1 MQRWLFRRE
10 LAALACQN
18 IFYLDECGVE
28 HRLHQEYGRA
38 PRGERLYA
46 EVAGSRHRRTSII
59 AASQNAKLVAPFVFA
74 GSCNTEVV
82 DTYFEKVLLPALPKG
97 SVIVLDNASFHQAP
111 STHKLVTA
119 AGCELLFLPTYSP
132 DLNLIEHL
140 WANLK
145 AACAA
150 AYPPPR
156 TIPLSFPICVN
167 VFLVSYNKKAA
178 FLRTRQQFFCGKL

>member
-10 LAALACQN
+10 LEALAGREV
-18 IFYLDECGVE
+18 FYLDECGVE

-46 EVAGSRHRRTSII
+46 EVAGSRRRRTSII
-59 AASQNAKLVAPFVFA
+59 SVAQNAKLVAPFAFE

-111 STHKLVTA
+111 STQKLVA
-119 AGCELLFLPTYSP
+119 DAGCELLFLPTYSP
-132 DLNLIEHL
+132 DLNPIEHL
-140 WANLK
+140 WAKLK
-145 AACAA
+145 A
-150 AYPPPR
+150 
-156 TIPLSFPICVN
+156 T
-167 VFLVSYNKKAA
+167 
-178 FLRTRQQFFCGKL
+178 LRRILPTANDPALAISDMCKCYAS

>member
-10 LAALACQN
+10 LEALAGREV
-18 IFYLDECGVE
+18 FYLDECGVE

-46 EVAGSRHRRTSII
+46 EVAGSRHHRTSII
-59 AASQNAKLVAPFVFA
+59 SVGQNAKLVAPFVFE

-111 STHKLVTA
+111 STQKLVA
-119 AGCELLFLPTYSP
+119 DAGCELLFLPTYSP
-132 DLNLIEHL
+132 DLNPIEHL

-145 AACAA
+145 AALRRIL
-150 AYPPPR
+150 PDSNNPTL
-156 TIPLSFPICVN
+156 TISNMCKC
-167 VFLVSYNKKAA
+167 Y
-178 FLRTRQQFFCGKL
+178 TC